1 MIEERKV
8 LLMKLDIITEALYD
22 AYFTVS
28 ERIMFTE
35 SKKEVHSQ
43 HSQDW

>member
-8 LLMKLDIITEALYD
+8 LLMKLDITEALYD